1 MKLKVGFHGPCGSL
15 PTQNGHNRRSEI
27 MFVQILQ
34 IIVIMGEM
42 KTQQCTSSAV
52 YPMTQIT

>member
-1 MKLKVGFHGPCGSL
+1 
-15 PTQNGHNRRSEI
+15 

-34 IIVIMGEM
+34 IIVIMSEM
-42 KTQQCTSSAV
+42 KTQECTSSAV